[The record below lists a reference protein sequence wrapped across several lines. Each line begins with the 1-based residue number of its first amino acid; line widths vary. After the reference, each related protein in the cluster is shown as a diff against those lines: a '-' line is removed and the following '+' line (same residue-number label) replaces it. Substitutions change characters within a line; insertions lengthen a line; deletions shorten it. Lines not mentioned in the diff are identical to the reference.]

1 MFVNAIYEP
10 PQSGN
15 ADSLQLERGTEEEAA
30 ADLIAAHLG
39 WVLFQLFKLGLLA
52 QEAAADPIMV
62 HLG

>member
-30 ADLIAAHLG
+30 ADLLAAHLG
-39 WVLFQLFKLGLLA
+39 WVPGCLLL
-52 QEAAADPIMV
+52 P
-62 HLG
+62 

>member
-1 MFVNAIYEP
+1 MDGLAAHRSPAVDEETHEVFVNAIYEP

-39 WVLFQLFKLGLLA
+39 
-52 QEAAADPIMV
+52 
-62 HLG
+62 